1 MDDEFR
7 KTLIEALEL
16 IVANMPI
23 GDVDTHRARDKVERL
38 RQMHEAGKEERNG

>member
-7 KTLIEALEL
+7 EKLIEALEL

-23 GDVDTHRARDKVERL
+23 GKTDTHRAREKVERL
-38 RQMHEAGKEERNG
+38 RQMHEAGKEEHNG